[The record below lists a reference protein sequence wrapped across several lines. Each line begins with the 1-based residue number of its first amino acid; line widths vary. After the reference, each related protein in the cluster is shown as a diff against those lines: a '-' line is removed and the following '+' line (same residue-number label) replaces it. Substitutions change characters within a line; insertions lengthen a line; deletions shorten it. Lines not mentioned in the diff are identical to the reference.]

1 MAYIFPGEGSL
12 DYFPC
17 HYGSSRILFR
27 GPKRDTDRAYV
38 AVLGGTE
45 AYGKFV
51 PDPFPDL
58 LERDLGLAVANL
70 GCMNAGPDV
79 FLHEAALTEVATQ
92 ACATIVQITG
102 AQNLSNRYYT
112 VHPRRNDR
120 FLAASPGLKALYP
133 QVDFTEFSFTRHLLT
148 ALHSASPDRFEVVAD
163 ELRTAWLARMT
174 MLLTRLRAPVALL
187 WMGEAPP
194 PSPTR
199 RAAVGTGPALVD
211 SDMIRALRAHA
222 AAYAEVVF
230 SPQARAQGVAG
241 MSFGPLDAPAAAQ
254 VPGPLAHREVANQ
267 LLPLIEDLIA

>member
-148 ALHSASPDRFEVVAD
+148 TLHSASPDRFEVVAD

-174 MLLTRLRAPVALL
+174 MLLTRLRAPVVLL

-194 PSPTR
+194 PTPTR
-199 RAAVGTGPALVD
+199 RAVVGTGPALVD

>member
-79 FLHEAALTEVATQ
+79 FL
-92 ACATIVQITG
+92 
-102 AQNLSNRYYT
+102 S
-112 VHPRRNDR
+112 
-120 FLAASPGLKALYP
+120 
-133 QVDFTEFSFTRHLLT
+133 
-148 ALHSASPDRFEVVAD
+148 
-163 ELRTAWLARMT
+163 
-174 MLLTRLRAPVALL
+174 
-187 WMGEAPP
+187 
-194 PSPTR
+194 
-199 RAAVGTGPALVD
+199 
-211 SDMIRALRAHA
+211 
-222 AAYAEVVF
+222 
-230 SPQARAQGVAG
+230 
-241 MSFGPLDAPAAAQ
+241 
-254 VPGPLAHREVANQ
+254 
-267 LLPLIEDLIA
+267 LIHI